1 MRLSPLLQL
10 QLLQVNR
17 RRDGGDD
24 DGDGDDGGDEG
35 ESLGPLHILRPLYAV
50 AAAAPRSYS
59 RSDPW

>member
-1 MRLSPLLQL
+1 MRLSPLRQP
-10 QLLQVNR
+10 QVLQVNR

-24 DGDGDDGGDEG
+24 DDGGDDGGDED
-35 ESLGPLHILRPLYAV
+35 ESLGPLRLRRPLYAV

>member
-10 QLLQVNR
+10 LQLNR

-24 DGDGDDGGDEG
+24 DDGGDDGGDED
-35 ESLGPLHILRPLYAV
+35 ESLGPRHLRRPLYA
-50 AAAAPRSYS
+50 YS